1 MSTLSKEIYFVKFD
15 LLENKIVYLYNQEE
29 QSRTKIDFYVKG
41 VIHMLK
47 KERQERIITLLEKD
61 FYLTNSEIANKLGVS
76 EMTIRRDVTELAKK
90 NKEEAFLI
98 AAQRLEKMGYVNE
111 NYLNGLI
118 AREREFPTGLIT
130 KYLNI
135 ALPHSEC
142 EYVEKPFVFVMQL
155 KNPIYFYQMGDS
167 QKMTVENLFF
177 LGIKEPKEQVGL
189 LQAFMNLFMD
199 ETFVENY
206 KKQETPQNIYE
217 LITNYI

>member
-1 MSTLSKEIYFVKFD
+1 MKYKEMFVPS
-15 LLENKIVYLYNQEE
+15 LIQ
-29 QSRTKIDFYVKG
+29 
-41 VIHMLK
+41 
-47 KERQERIITLLEKD
+47 
-61 FYLTNSEIANKLGVS
+61 
-76 EMTIRRDVTELAKK
+76 LAVEVK

-142 EYVEKPFVFVMQL
+142 EYVEKPFIFVMQL

-167 QKMTVENLFF
+167 QEMTVENLFF

>member
-1 MSTLSKEIYFVKFD
+1 MKYKEMFVPS
-15 LLENKIVYLYNQEE
+15 LIQ
-29 QSRTKIDFYVKG
+29 
-41 VIHMLK
+41 
-47 KERQERIITLLEKD
+47 
-61 FYLTNSEIANKLGVS
+61 
-76 EMTIRRDVTELAKK
+76 LAVEVK

-98 AAQRLEKMGYVNE
+98 AAQQLEKMGYVNE

-135 ALPHSEC
+135 ARPHSEC

-155 KNPIYFYQMGDS
+155 KNPIYFYQMGDN
-167 QKMTVENLFF
+167 QEMTVENLFF

>member
-1 MSTLSKEIYFVKFD
+1 MEYKEMFVPS
-15 LLENKIVYLYNQEE
+15 LIQLAV
-29 QSRTKIDFYVKG
+29 
-41 VIHMLK
+41 
-47 KERQERIITLLEKD
+47 
-61 FYLTNSEIANKLGVS
+61 
-76 EMTIRRDVTELAKK
+76 DVK

-155 KNPIYFYQMGDS
+155 KNPIYFYQMGDN
-167 QKMTVENLFF
+167 QEMTVENLFF

-189 LQAFMNLFMD
+189 LQSLMALFMD
-199 ETFVENY
+199 EKFVKAFIEAREAQVIY
-206 KKQETPQNIYE
+206 QLVTQNIK
-217 LITNYI
+217 

>member
-1 MSTLSKEIYFVKFD
+1 MEYKEMFIPSLIQLAV
-15 LLENKIVYLYNQEE
+15 
-29 QSRTKIDFYVKG
+29 
-41 VIHMLK
+41 
-47 KERQERIITLLEKD
+47 
-61 FYLTNSEIANKLGVS
+61 
-76 EMTIRRDVTELAKK
+76 DVK

-155 KNPIYFYQMGDS
+155 KNPIYFYQMGDN
-167 QKMTVENLFF
+167 QEMTVENLYSWMKHSWK
-177 LGIKEPKEQVGL
+177 IIRNKKHRQKYTNL
-189 LQAFMNLFMD
+189 LQIIFRR
-199 ETFVENY
+199 
-206 KKQETPQNIYE
+206 KKNEESVNCRMWKWRSNE
-217 LITNYI
+217 SDDRE